1 MYLGHEKTQTYL
13 RDTLDAVPGLRN
25 CVRLLKEV
33 VTIKETADGGGFE
46 VTTRDVLGEHD
57 VKSRNRVSTSKTT
70 ARVFDAVAVCTG
82 QLSKPS
88 LPGESEIPGLSSFT
102 GQTLHTSEYLDC
114 TSFGGKKSLR
124 RGAGKRERRGR
135 RARYVLH
142 FPNPKTVRRYK
153 IDTFFYLSQA
163 SLALAAAALEADL
176 RRERSAAREHVAR
189 CAQTDLQSHREMVLS
204 VKRAAQASL
213 TAPATTR
220 LLRASLAVAVAA
232 LGTFGSGSVSVS
244 SGNAFVSL
252 SRARVETGD
261 TNHARELAKEL
272 AKHRQ
277 TCASSIDRN
286 RVAVASLARDATRFD
301 FENGADAKALRLLPP
316 GATRSGFGANGA
328 VAETWWGFRPVPRG
342 SHRVSKKWA
351 QMSPTA
357 RQARLAAGAA
367 ALLKSVSQL
376 EANAGALGFD
386 ASGAPRPSLIAPH
399 IETLQSIAVLLGEL
413 TASTSSGEVTSV
425 LDAVRAVLRAK
436 GREVP
441 RLPPKQSRVAG
452 QGASSSRVESNATG
466 RGCSRGRGGGRFGFV
481 KFGQR

>member
-1 MYLGHEKTQTYL
+1 
-13 RDTLDAVPGLRN
+13 
-25 CVRLLKEV
+25 
-33 VTIKETADGGGFE
+33 
-46 VTTRDVLGEHD
+46 
-57 VKSRNRVSTSKTT
+57 
-70 ARVFDAVAVCTG
+70 
-82 QLSKPS
+82 
-88 LPGESEIPGLSSFT
+88 
-102 GQTLHTSEYLDC
+102 
-114 TSFGGKKSLR
+114 
-124 RGAGKRERRGR
+124 
-135 RARYVLH
+135 LH
-142 FPNPKTVRRYK
+142 FPNPPTVCQYKT
-153 IDTFFYLSQA
+153 DTFFYLSQA

-176 RRERSAAREHVAR
+176 RRERSAAREHLAR

-301 FENGADAKALRLLPP
+301 FENGADAKGTSPHFSNPASLFCRFQSNYSYTLRKTDNFFYLSEALRSLPP

-466 RGCSRGRGGGRFGFV
+466 RGCGRGRGGGRFGFV